1 MVTMEYRNTLIRKIL
16 TPENLHPSGRII
28 KTTVAKNQSSA
39 IYWDELTEIRDY
51 KAFSYMFSRNR
62 DNSGYGPCTVASFN
76 PEHEHWTTEFLRLA
90 GYIGDD
96 YYAKPEMYGKVR
108 YFVQK
113 GDDISDIVWGD
124 TREEVVRIAGLE
136 VTEEE
141 KQGGMTAENLVKSFT
156 FLSGSA
162 MSNRILVNAT
172 SGGSVSNLYNV
183 GETERKKLKDGYFG
197 PSGKTSLTISS
208 KMVDALFTNPIDNS
222 NELFASL
229 DVAGGKKQIIS
240 TAKGEE
246 KKRA

>member
-1 MVTMEYRNTLIRKIL
+1 MTL
-16 TPENLHPSGRII
+16 
-28 KTTVAKNQSSA
+28 
-39 IYWDELTEIRDY
+39 
-51 KAFSYMFSRNR
+51 
-62 DNSGYGPCTVASFN
+62 ASFN

-183 GETERKKLKDGYFG
+183 GETERKKLKMDILAKWKNIAYHKFKDG
-197 PSGKTSLTISS
+197 
-208 KMVDALFTNPIDNS
+208 DALFTNPIDNS
-222 NELFASL
+222 NELL
-229 DVAGGKKQIIS
+229 QV
-240 TAKGEE
+240 
-246 KKRA
+246 